1 MLELLLDDSTFE
13 DFVAI
18 EKEAMS
24 ILQSS
29 ITSNRAV
36 EICSKK
42 YASLSV
48 SVECY
53 VSEFAWIADE
63 ARYLKQLVN
72 ICKRMEK
79 LSDPFVEL
87 KQEQINLFKLWFNT
101 QTSKFS
107 RPEDSTKQDLYIE
120 AEKLLA
126 DKCLRLEPDEF
137 AIGRRIL
144 KAKNTLD
151 MLSEI
156 EATAVDDSLLNKVL
170 GLRKVKKN
178 R

>member
-48 SVECY
+48 ECY

-79 LSDPFVEL
+79 LSDPFVEP
-87 KQEQINLFKLWFNT
+87 KQEQVNQFELWFNI
-101 QTSKFS
+101 SLLNS
-107 RPEDSTKQDLYIE
+107 
-120 AEKLLA
+120 AEQKTGWVC
-126 DKCLRLEPDEF
+126 D
-137 AIGRRIL
+137 RRRVL
-144 KAKNTLD
+144 KSKNTMD
-151 MLSEI
+151 MLSEP
-156 EATAVDDSLLNKVL
+156 
-170 GLRKVKKN
+170 
-178 R
+178 